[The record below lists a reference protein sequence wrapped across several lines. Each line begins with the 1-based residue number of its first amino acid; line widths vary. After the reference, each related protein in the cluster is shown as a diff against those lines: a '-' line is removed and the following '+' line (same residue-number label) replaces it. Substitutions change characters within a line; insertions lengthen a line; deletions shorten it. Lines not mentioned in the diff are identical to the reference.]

1 MNVNM
6 SDFSKN
12 KNGEKIVWFS
22 QQHKYEMVDTEIV
35 GYKESDIIERYG
47 SVQNFI
53 DEEREYS
60 GNSFYEKMCEGD
72 YSEKSD
78 GLQPIYDLKHTTS
91 YGDWIDKDVEEVDR
105 FDIFDG
111 VDRVW
116 LSKTDNLKNVVEGI
130 VEYPN
135 SYSEGDWK
143 QLGLDFGLIKE
154 DK

>member
-1 MNVNM
+1 
-6 SDFSKN
+6 
-12 KNGEKIVWFS
+12 
-22 QQHKYEMVDTEIV
+22 
-35 GYKESDIIERYG
+35 
-47 SVQNFI
+47 
-53 DEEREYS
+53 
-60 GNSFYEKMCEGD
+60 MCEGD
-72 YSEKSD
+72 FSEKSD
-78 GLQPIYDLKHTTS
+78 GLQPIYDLKYTTN
-91 YGDWIDKDVEEVDR
+91 YGDWIGKDVEEVDR
-105 FDIFDG
+105 FYIFDG

>member
-1 MNVNM
+1 MKKRILVTGVPHTGTTILRKLIGR
-6 SDFSKN
+6 SA
-12 KNGEKIVWFS
+12 GV
-22 QQHKYEMVDTEIV
+22 
-35 GYKESDIIERYG
+35 
-47 SVQNFI
+47 I

-78 GLQPIYDLKHTTS
+78 GLQPIYDLKHTTN

-116 LSKTDNLKNVVEGI
+116 ISKTDNLK
-130 VEYPN
+130 
-135 SYSEGDWK
+135 
-143 QLGLDFGLIKE
+143 KE
-154 DK
+154 E